1 MSFHVFNAAALPVT
15 PWKNGGGITR
25 EIALGPAGAGLDDFD
40 WRVSIAKIEAGGA
53 FSRFPGVERTIVLL
67 AGGGVRLDSSDDAI
81 HHPLDKA
88 LEPFDFS
95 GDLELHAT
103 LLAGASID
111 FNVMTRRARLRSR
124 TQIVRSRHRPQ
135 ARHGLVYV
143 TQGSWSLPPR
153 SGLSSACTTGSGFWW
168 QDEQP
173 GWEITPDAADCSLIL
188 VQFEQVK
195 P

>member
-1 MSFHVFNAAALPVT
+1 MSFHVFNAAALPAT

-25 EIALGPAGAGLDDFD
+25 EIARGPAGAGLDDFD
-40 WRVSIAKIEAGGA
+40 WRVSIAQIEAGGA

-67 AGGGVRLDSSDDAI
+67 AGGGVRLDTQDDAI
-81 HHPLDKA
+81 HHPLNKA
-88 LEPFDFS
+88 LEPFAFS
-95 GDLELHAT
+95 GDLDLQAT
-103 LLAGASID
+103 LLAGASTD

-124 TQIVRSRHRPQ
+124 TQIVRSGHRPQ

-143 TQGSWSLPPR
+143 TEGSWSLPPR
-153 SGLSSACTTGSGFWW
+153 SGLPPACAAGSGFWW

-173 GWEITPDAADCSLIL
+173 DWEITPDAADCSLIL